1 MKKNFINDQAALEY
15 AIYMIVGSYFK
26 KVTCE
31 KAKFQ
36 EQKLFLRY
44 QKQKR
49 ETQYYLE
56 EQCIE
61 YAEQVLLKDFSEDVW
76 NQEMVVH
83 FRRLPDNKNAICFE
97 GAKGTLIL
105 SGERKGNKKI
115 EFQNKLIKDDT
126 F

>member
-1 MKKNFINDQAALEY
+1 MNDQAALEY

-36 EQKLFLRY
+36 EQKLFLHY
-44 QKQKR
+44 QEQKR

-97 GAKGTLIL
+97 GAKGTLIV
-105 SGERKGNKKI
+105 SAERKGNKKI
-115 EFQNKLIKDDT
+115 EFRSKMITNDML
-126 F
+126 